1 MKTIDNLLV
10 GVEVVQ
16 IKGNTAV
23 EIKKIC
29 FDTREVEALSLF
41 VAQKGTKVDGH
52 QFVSQ
57 AIEKGAV
64 AVVVEKMPK
73 QLLDTVCYIQVKRS
87 SFALALMAANFY
99 DNPSQKLQLIGITGT
114 NGKTTTV
121 TLLYRLMMAMHKKTG
136 LLSTIENR
144 INDKIYPA
152 THTTADSVAL
162 NRMLAEMVAA
172 GCQYCFMEVSS
183 HAIVQ
188 DRIVGLHFKGAIFS
202 NLTHDHLDY
211 HKTFSAYRD
220 AKKMF
225 FDQLPTTAFAL
236 TNIDD
241 ANGDFMLQNTKAK
254 QYRYSLQNARA
265 DFKAKIGECNFNG
278 LNLKIDNKDVWFR
291 LIGKFNAYNLLAI
304 YGTAVLLGFDREEVL
319 MQMSN
324 LEAAEGRFFTLRG
337 KGIIVIVDYA
347 HTPDALKNVLETINN
362 IVSKEEEIVTVVG
375 CGGDRD
381 KTKRPEMAEIACLLS
396 HRVILTSDN
405 PRSENP
411 HDIIEDMLKGVSKA
425 YERNLLVIEDRKQA
439 IKAAIMQASPN
450 TVILIAGKGHEKY
463 QDIAGVKHHFDDVE
477 VAEEY
482 LKDK

>member
-16 IKGNTAV
+16 TKGNTSV

-29 FDTREVEALSLF
+29 FDTREVEPFSLF

-52 QFVSQ
+52 QFVGQ

-64 AVVVEKMPK
+64 AVVVEKMPQ

-144 INDKIYPA
+144 INDKVFPA
-152 THTTADSVAL
+152 THTTADSVAV

-211 HKTFSAYRD
+211 HKTFAAYRD

-225 FDQLPTTAFAL
+225 FDQLPATAFAL

-254 QYRYSLQNARA
+254 PYRYSLQNAKA

-304 YGTAVLLGFDREEVL
+304 YGTSVLLGFDKEEVL

-337 KGIIVIVDYA
+337 KGITVIVDYA

-425 YERNLLVIEDRKQA
+425 YERNLLVIEDRRQA
-439 IKAAIMQASPN
+439 IKAAIMQAAPN